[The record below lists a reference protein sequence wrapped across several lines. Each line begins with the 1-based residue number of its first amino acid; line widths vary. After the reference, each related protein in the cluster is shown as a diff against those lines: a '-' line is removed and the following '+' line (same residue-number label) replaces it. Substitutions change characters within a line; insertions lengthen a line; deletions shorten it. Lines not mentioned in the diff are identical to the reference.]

1 MTRVSFNVP
10 ITDDSIQEGIE
21 NFMLTIDPS
30 LPTSVS
36 VGDPGEG
43 AVNIVDTSGK

>member
-1 MTRVSFNVP
+1 MTRVPCNIS

-36 VGDPGEG
+36 VGDPGEA
-43 AVNIVDTSGK
+43 AVNIVDISGK